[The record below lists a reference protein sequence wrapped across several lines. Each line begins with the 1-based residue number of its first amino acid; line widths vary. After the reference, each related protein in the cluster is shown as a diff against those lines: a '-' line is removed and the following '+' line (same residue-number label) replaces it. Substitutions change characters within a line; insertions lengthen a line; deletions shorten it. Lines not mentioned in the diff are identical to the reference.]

1 MSNTL
6 TAVLVASLQLTH
18 LATESLGRFSG
29 RTSRAS
35 GLLAATGLLLGL
47 ASGCAVGPVGQSGR
61 TAPDASPAA
70 ASPPPSARPVASGG
84 TASSNPLL
92 PPPTP
97 TPGPAVASDLL
108 LTGPL
113 SGRVQNAQPLGSCGR
128 GPVGF
133 AVALRFTVGSTPYVL
148 SVDVLD
154 YRGPGSY
161 NIPPERVAIRS
172 DAPGGTPTFL
182 PATSGT
188 VEVAAGETSGKLDA
202 RLGSDGAGHLQ
213 GGWACR

>member
-1 MSNTL
+1 MTGVRL
-6 TAVLVASLQLTH
+6 P
-18 LATESLGRFSG
+18 G
-29 RTSRAS
+29 AS
-35 GLLAATGLLLGL
+35 GLLAASGLLLGL
-47 ASGCAVGPVGQSGR
+47 ASGCAVGPFGQSGGI
-61 TAPDASPAA
+61 APPASPAA
-70 ASPPPSARPVASGG
+70 ASPSPSPSPRPG
-84 TASSNPLL
+84 TSAGPDSSNPLL
-92 PPPTP
+92 PPSTP
-97 TPGPAVASDLL
+97 TPGPAVANDLL

-133 AVALRFTVGSTPYVL
+133 AVALRFALGGAPYVL

-154 YRGPGSY
+154 YRGPGRY
-161 NIPPERVAIRS
+161 DIPPERVSIRS
-172 DAPGGTPTFL
+172 DAGSGTPTFL
-182 PATSGT
+182 PATSGM